1 MTDIATIERDPRWL
15 PHALDLA
22 GRRVQFVKMPRETL
36 SQPPFLA
43 DFAPATAQ
51 DEAWF
56 SFAQVEAME
65 PETGPLHFI
74 FHTAFC
80 RSTLLVRALEIEGMS
95 AGLAEPGI
103 IARLAGAGDAA
114 RSLVKPVCDLLS
126 RPWGDG
132 EAVFVKP
139 TNHANML
146 IPALLAARPDASA
159 VLMTNDL
166 APFLRSVARR
176 GLMGRRWGRQ
186 LYLELMGYAGMDLGM
201 DAREQFSMTD
211 LQAASVGWFL
221 SQRWFA
227 QLATGPEGQRLRVL
241 DGDRFDADRE
251 KTLAAVFDNAGMSVP
266 ASTISAVTEGPRFA
280 SHAKLGGRFT
290 DTEGEGVSAIVAEEI
305 EQMRQWTGMIAQQA
319 GLQVPLRQTLF

>member
-1 MTDIATIERDPRWL
+1 MTDIAKIERDPRWL
-15 PHALDLA
+15 PHALDLS
-22 GRRVQFVKMPRETL
+22 GKRMQFVKVPRETL

-43 DFAPATAQ
+43 DFAPPTAQ
-51 DEAWF
+51 NEVWL
-56 SFAQVEAME
+56 SFAEVEAME

-80 RSTLLVRALEIEGMS
+80 RSTLLVRALEIEGTS

-103 IARLAGAGDAA
+103 IARLAGAGEAA

-126 RPWGDG
+126 RPWGEG

-139 TNHANML
+139 TNHANTL
-146 IPALLAARPDASA
+146 IPALLAARPEASA

-227 QLATGPEGQRLRVL
+227 RLASGPEGQRLRVL

-251 KTLAAVFDNAGMSVP
+251 KTLAAVFGLAGLSVSG
-266 ASTISAVTEGPRFA
+266 ATIAAVTAGPRFA
-280 SHAKLGGRFT
+280 SHAKLGGSFA
-290 DTEGEGVSAIVAEEI
+290 DAEGEGTSAIVAEEI